1 MTLTTVTVITPGTTA
16 NLGPGFDCLGA
27 ALTIYNRFDFSLNP
41 ETTVKITVKGNEAQE
56 VSVSSDNLLYQAF
69 RELYQHLGQQP
80 PGVEIKIELGVPLA
94 RGLGSS
100 ATAIVGGLVAA
111 NYLAGSP
118 VSATEILELAIAKE
132 GHPDNVVP
140 AYLGN
145 CQLSVAKAQGWEICP
160 ITWDR
165 EIIPVVAIPDF
176 ELSTEVARS
185 VLPLQIERK
194 DAIFNVA
201 HLGLLLQG
209 LATNQPQWL
218 TVALQDRLHQPYR
231 EQLIPGYTA
240 VREAAIAAG
249 AYGLVISGAGPTLL
263 ALVDFFQAKAVES
276 AIAEA
281 WLNQGITAQVQS
293 LAIDTQGTR
302 IIPSPTTKL

>member
-1 MTLTTVTVITPGTTA
+1 
-16 NLGPGFDCLGA
+16 
-27 ALTIYNRFDFSLNP
+27 
-41 ETTVKITVKGNEAQE
+41 
-56 VSVSSDNLLYQAF
+56 
-69 RELYQHLGQQP
+69 
-80 PGVEIKIELGVPLA
+80 
-94 RGLGSS
+94 
-100 ATAIVGGLVAA
+100 
-111 NYLAGSP
+111 
-118 VSATEILELAIAKE
+118 
-132 GHPDNVVP
+132 
-140 AYLGN
+140 
-145 CQLSVAKAQGWEICP
+145 
-160 ITWDR
+160 
-165 EIIPVVAIPDF
+165 
-176 ELSTEVARS
+176 
-185 VLPLQIERK
+185 
-194 DAIFNVA
+194 
-201 HLGLLLQG
+201 LGLLLRG

>member
-1 MTLTTVTVITPGTTA
+1 M
-16 NLGPGFDCLGA
+16 
-27 ALTIYNRFDFSLNP
+27 
-41 ETTVKITVKGNEAQE
+41 
-56 VSVSSDNLLYQAF
+56 
-69 RELYQHLGQQP
+69 
-80 PGVEIKIELGVPLA
+80 
-94 RGLGSS
+94 
-100 ATAIVGGLVAA
+100 GGLVAA

-118 VSATEILELAIAKE
+118 LSATEIMELAIAKE

-165 EIIPVVAIPDF
+165 GIIPVVAIPDF

-194 DAIFNVA
+194 DAIFNLA
-201 HLGLLLQG
+201 HLGLLLRG

-240 VREAAIAAG
+240 VREAAITAG

-302 IIPSPTTKL
+302 IIPGRKVEIFTS